1 MMKKVLILICSL
13 LVSISMR
20 AQTIDKQALKDYFKP
35 PAKTSY
41 VNFLKSNSNELET
54 TFTLLFL
61 GYKTFLSSQDIE
73 SCVFYPSCSVYAV
86 QCMQH
91 RSVFV
96 APFQIMDRLQRCHPF
111 ATPKQYNYNIE
122 TGKFYDPID
131 N

>member
-1 MMKKVLILICSL
+1 MMRRL
-13 LVSISMR
+13 LVLCLFCFSVVLLS
-20 AQTIDKQALKDYFKP
+20 AQKPTKNEVNDFFKP
-35 PAKTSY
+35 APKTSY
-41 VNFLKSNSNELET
+41 KAYLKTSSNELET

-61 GYKTFLSSQDIE
+61 GYKAFFSSQDIE

-91 RSVFV
+91 QSIFI
-96 APFQIMDRLQRCHPF
+96 APFQITDRLQRCHPF
-111 ATPKQYNYNIE
+111 NTPKQYNFNFT